1 MVARHKARNSVEDKV
16 GYMCRAGRGG
26 QGELCRTYG
35 ILQRA
40 EGVIEL
46 SGRSNNDAARRTI
59 QSESTGV

>member
-1 MVARHKARNSVEDKV
+1 M
-16 GYMCRAGRGG
+16 
-26 QGELCRTYG
+26 QTYG

-59 QSESTGV
+59 QCESTGVLGRSVTVRIGSDKSEGSRRGVRAKVSG